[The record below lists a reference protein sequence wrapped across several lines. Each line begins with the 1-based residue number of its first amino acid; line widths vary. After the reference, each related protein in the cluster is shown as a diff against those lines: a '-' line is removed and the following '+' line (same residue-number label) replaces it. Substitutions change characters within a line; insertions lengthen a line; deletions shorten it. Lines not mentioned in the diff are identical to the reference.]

1 MMEGR
6 TAIVA
11 HRRAVSGM
19 DRLIVL
25 DRGRVVGEG
34 SVGSCPRGGG
44 CKAVAAAVGW
54 VPGE

>member
-1 MMEGR
+1 MEGR